1 MIFDIGA
8 NIGKWTLENINS
20 GDKFICIEASPSTFN
35 KLFSNLGNNQKVTL
49 LNYAICDN
57 NGEDIKFYDCDC
69 NTLSTINKAWLTD
82 ETSRFYNYGY
92 KEISVK
98 TLSIDNL
105 IEKYGIPKLIKI
117 DTEGGEFECLKS
129 LSVKVEDLCFEWASE
144 TNEITFKCLDHLKNL
159 GFSKFYI
166 QDCDEYTFR
175 PNNSEYKDFEIVKS
189 ELLTKIPKKDWGMIW
204 CK

>member
-20 GDKFICIEASPSTFN
+20 DDKFICIEASPSTFN

-69 NTLSTINKAWLTD
+69 NTLSTLNKGWLTD

-92 KEISVK
+92 KEIFVK
-98 TLSIDNL
+98 TLSIDDL

-129 LSVKVEDLCFEWASE
+129 LSMKVEDLCFEWASE
-144 TNEITFKCLDHLKNL
+144 TNDITFKCLDYLINL
-159 GFSKFYI
+159 GYTEFAI
-166 QDCDEYTFR
+166 QIEDNYTYR
-175 PNNSEYKDFEIVKS
+175 PQVYQNVNIVKNF
-189 ELLTKIPKKDWGMIW
+189 LTKTTPKQEWGMIW
-204 CK
+204 VK